1 MNYIKNIKDI
11 LKPYRIVIIAFILF
25 AFFLRI
31 PLLQIRYFDPDEFQ
45 HLHGARQIYHGEMP
59 YRDYFDHHTPFIH
72 FILTI
77 LYYIVGEDVQIL
89 FIARGLMLIFT
100 GVILYL
106 TFILGKKLYDTDTGL
121 FAMLFISYTLMF
133 LEKTLEIRP
142 DLGSAIFWLASM
154 ILMIKSI
161 QERSHWRWHLLSG
174 VAMGT
179 AIMFTQKSIFGLP
192 GIFIA
197 VLYPFIDRR
206 INISW
211 TGMFNFCCH
220 SCGSRNPVLE
230 NHNKIMDSRFREND
244 KSVSNGKLSS
254 SVSWKENLKLSL
266 IFFAGLTIPIALT
279 CLYFLINQGLW
290 QFIYCNFILNSQ
302 WKVRFSPKGYIHQ
315 LLRQNPFLAVLGLSG
330 LLVNIVWMYKREFIT
345 KGIYIPIFCTISVII
360 GLYIMPVPYR
370 QYYQLFLPLLA
381 IYSAFMLKQCFEFSV
396 SKLISD
402 IKSRRIFAIAF
413 GTFISLAIII
423 SLVFVMRFAKPS
435 MPNLS
440 SILKFSH
447 LKANMIYIILWI
459 PFVISAIVL
468 IILKKRKYA
477 FMLIAIGMTAH
488 PIDQMIT
495 QFSQRND
502 GQIANILYIM
512 ENTAPDDAVLDGW
525 QGFGFLRPHAYY
537 YFFLHGEMRAMLSE
551 KEKTDDLIKSAEERN
566 TKIVIYD
573 GDMRALPQKTQ
584 DYIKENYVHTG
595 FGDLYVRKK

>member
-45 HLHGARQIYHGEMP
+45 HLHGARQIYHGEIP

-121 FAMLFISYTLMF
+121 FAVLFISYTLMF

-211 TGMFNFCCH
+211 
-220 SCGSRNPVLE
+220 
-230 NHNKIMDSRFREND
+230 
-244 KSVSNGKLSS
+244 
-254 SVSWKENLKLSL
+254 KENLKLSL
-266 IFFAGLTIPIALT
+266 IFFAGLAIPIALT

-512 ENTAPDDAVLDGW
+512 ENTTPDDAVLDGW

>member
-45 HLHGARQIYHGEMP
+45 HLHGARQIYHGEIP

-211 TGMFNFCCH
+211 
-220 SCGSRNPVLE
+220 
-230 NHNKIMDSRFREND
+230 
-244 KSVSNGKLSS
+244 
-254 SVSWKENLKLSL
+254 KENLKLSL
-266 IFFAGLTIPIALT
+266 IFFAGLAIPIALT

-502 GQIANILYIM
+502 GQMANIMYIM
-512 ENTAPDDAVLDGW
+512 ENTTPDDAVLDGW